1 LKLIYYIIKTKDVS
15 GMERI
20 QSSEVDIDQQI
31 LAELMRKLEKLESS
45 TDLEGTAIVSKTGL
59 RIASSETADIVADIY
74 SASPATLISLG
85 EKISQGLGQGELKEI
100 VIRGV
105 KGYTIIL
112 VGSSDNDFMLFT
124 NCKKEYKLG
133 YYFHKVRKAFREM
146 EPILKKIQSREGRYS
161 ERT

>member
-1 LKLIYYIIKTKDVS
+1 
-15 GMERI
+15 MERI
-20 QSSEVDIDQQI
+20 EATEIEINKDV
-31 LAELMRKLEKLESS
+31 LAELMKFLENLESS

-85 EKISQGLGQGELKEI
+85 EKISSGLGQGDLKEI

-112 VGSSDNDFMLFT
+112 VGDADNNFMLFT
-124 NCKKEYKLG
+124 NCKKGYKLG
-133 YYFHKVRKAFREM
+133 YYFHKIRKAFKEM
-146 EPILKKIQSREGRYS
+146 EPFLKKIEQKGMKG
-161 ERT
+161 

>member
-1 LKLIYYIIKTKDVS
+1 
-15 GMERI
+15 MERI
-20 QSSEVDIDQQI
+20 NPTEIEINKDI
-31 LAELMRKLEKLESS
+31 LAELMRFLENLESS

-85 EKISQGLGQGELKEI
+85 EKISTGLGQGDLKEI

-112 VGSSDNDFMLFT
+112 VGDIDNDFMLFT
-124 NCKKEYKLG
+124 NCKKGYKLG
-133 YYFHKVRKAFREM
+133 YYFHKIRKAFKEM
-146 EPILKKIQSREGRYS
+146 EPFLKKIEHK
-161 ERT
+161 

>member
-1 LKLIYYIIKTKDVS
+1 
-15 GMERI
+15 MERMDATEI
-20 QSSEVDIDQQI
+20 EIDKDI
-31 LAELMRKLEKLESS
+31 LAELMRFLENLESS

-85 EKISQGLGQGELKEI
+85 EKISSGLGQGELKEI

-112 VGSSDNDFMLFT
+112 VGDTDNNFMLFT
-124 NCKKEYKLG
+124 NCKKGYKLG
-133 YYFHKVRKAFREM
+133 YYFHKIRKAFKEM
-146 EPILKKIQSREGRYS
+146 EPFLKKIEQ
-161 ERT
+161 

>member
-1 LKLIYYIIKTKDVS
+1 
-15 GMERI
+15 MERMDATEI
-20 QSSEVDIDQQI
+20 EIDKDI
-31 LAELMRKLEKLESS
+31 LAELMRFLENLESS

-85 EKISQGLGQGELKEI
+85 EKISSGLGQGELKEI

-112 VGSSDNDFMLFT
+112 VGDIDNNFMLFT
-124 NCKKEYKLG
+124 NCKKGYKLG
-133 YYFHKVRKAFREM
+133 YYFHKIRKAFKEM
-146 EPILKKIQSREGRYS
+146 EPFLKKIEQ
-161 ERT
+161 

>member
-1 LKLIYYIIKTKDVS
+1 
-15 GMERI
+15 MERMDA
-20 QSSEVDIDQQI
+20 SEIEIDKDI
-31 LAELMRKLEKLESS
+31 LAELMRFLENLESS

-85 EKISQGLGQGELKEI
+85 EKISSGLGQGELKEI

-112 VGSSDNDFMLFT
+112 VGDTDNNFMLFT
-124 NCKKEYKLG
+124 NCKKGYKLG
-133 YYFHKVRKAFREM
+133 YYFHKIRKAFKEM
-146 EPILKKIQSREGRYS
+146 EPFLKKIEQKGSYA
-161 ERT
+161 